1 MGVARTGKLLA
12 VQHENVQPDILILG
26 KALSGGAYPVS
37 AVLTNDSIMNVIK
50 PGQHGSTFGGNPLAA
65 AIGKRSL
72 EVIQEDKLVEN
83 SNQQGK
89 YFLDELKKIESPILS
104 EIRGKGLWIGVEI
117 DTKFINGR
125 NMCKR
130 LLKKGILSKETH
142 ASTIRFAPP
151 LIIKKKEIDWAVLVI
166 KETLK
171 EIEKEHNKY

>member
-1 MGVARTGKLLA
+1 MQWLV
-12 VQHENVQPDILILG
+12 
-26 KALSGGAYPVS
+26 
-37 AVLTNDSIMNVIK
+37 
-50 PGQHGSTFGGNPLAA
+50 PGSHGSTFGGNPLAA